1 MAKSDGLGKWFKEN
15 WVDIRTGKPCGRRKG
30 EKRGYP
36 KCLPAAKYAK
46 MSPSERKSAIRRK
59 KMAEKMKSESA
70 GGKAFKEYQ
79 IRHHSGK
86 CPCCGA
92 SVRNPYTYAWIAK
105 NIGMSN
111 PSIDKYFSG
120 VAIPSIKTLA
130 LIADLLETSIHE
142 LLRGVES

>member
-1 MAKSDGLGKWFKEN
+1 MNESISDRQLKLRCKIEEVLSEN
-15 WVDIRTGKPCGRRKG
+15 LI
-30 EKRGYP
+30 
-36 KCLPAAKYAK
+36 
-46 MSPSERKSAIRRK
+46 
-59 KMAEKMKSESA
+59 
-70 GGKAFKEYQ
+70 KAFKEYQ

-105 NIGMSN
+105 NIGMSK
-111 PSIDKYFSG
+111 PSIDNYVSG

>member
-1 MAKSDGLGKWFKEN
+1 MNESMRKRHGVLQCKIEEVLSEN
-15 WVDIRTGKPCGRRKG
+15 L
-30 EKRGYP
+30 E
-36 KCLPAAKYAK
+36 
-46 MSPSERKSAIRRK
+46 
-59 KMAEKMKSESA
+59 
-70 GGKAFKEYQ
+70 KAFNEYKLK
-79 IRHHSGK
+79 HHSDK

-105 NIGMSN
+105 EIGMSK
-111 PSIDKYFSG
+111 PSIDNYFSG